1 MKNEQFNHQLVS
13 DYNKVFG
20 TRLCPEMKYKI
31 SDLIAM
37 RKKLEERG
45 VYGYS
50 AKYK

>member
-20 TRLCPEMKYKI
+20 TRLCPESKYPI
-31 SDLIAM
+31 STLSTMI
-37 RKKLEERG
+37 KKLRERG

-50 AKYK
+50 TKY